1 MNNEDMSTTVETHDL
16 EEVCKHLFA
25 GRPIP
30 AELAR
35 RVDADAAEIREE
47 IRQKH
52 GILEVAVDLVR
63 EARTRE

>member
-1 MNNEDMSTTVETHDL
+1 MKNVSMSTSLETRDL

-25 GRPIP
+25 GTPIP

-35 RVDADAAEIREE
+35 RVDEEAAEICEE

-52 GILEVAVDLVR
+52 GIIEVAVDLVR